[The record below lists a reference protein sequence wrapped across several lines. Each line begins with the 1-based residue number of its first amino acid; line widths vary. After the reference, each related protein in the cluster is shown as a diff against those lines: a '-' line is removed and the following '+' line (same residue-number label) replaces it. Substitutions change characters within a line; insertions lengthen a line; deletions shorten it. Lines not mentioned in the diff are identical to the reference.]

1 MPEIINVQFTIH
13 LQNVFCFRMPLDHIN
28 TSIEEEVF
36 NTLIYGHDEE
46 DAENEMPDGDGNQE
60 TGSNE
65 NLAVQKITPDE
76 AIKMEKCI
84 VFTDTL
90 LLLLEELHG
99 SICKRPAFDR
109 DLEYRKNK
117 II

>member
-1 MPEIINVQFTIH
+1 
-13 LQNVFCFRMPLDHIN
+13 MPLDHRN

-46 DAENEMPDGDGNQE
+46 DAENQMPEGDGNQE
-60 TGSNE
+60 TGSSNE
-65 NLAVQKITPDE
+65 NLVAQKITPDK

-99 SICKRPAFDR
+99 SVCKRPACDR
-109 DLEYRKNK
+109 DLEYSKTYV
-117 II
+117 